1 MVGIAVHGGA
11 GRWAPE
17 RSHEAQEGIRA
28 AAEIGRRNLI
38 EGEPALAAT
47 ISAVA
52 ALEDNPVFNA
62 GTGASLTLDGQ
73 AELDAGVMDGRDLAT
88 GNVAA
93 LAGVRHPVAVAR
105 AVMETSGHALLAGEG
120 ATRFARSLG
129 FPTYDPVTETVRERW
144 RRLRAELESGAQ
156 GPDEL
161 RELLRRH
168 PELGGDTVG
177 SVACDGS
184 GNLAA
189 ATSTGGT
196 MLKLPGRIGDS
207 PLPGAGTYADRYC
220 AVSATGHGELMI
232 RFGTARAVADRVRSG
247 QAPQQAVTEVLDAMA
262 KQLGTEVGLIAV
274 DHAGRLG
281 VTHRTPA
288 MPHATA
294 SGTGTAEPRI
304 SRD

>member
-1 MVGIAVHGGA
+1 MGIAVHGGA
-11 GRWAPE
+11 GRWAQD
-17 RSHEAQEGIRA
+17 RSEEAGEGVRA
-28 AAEIGRRNLI
+28 AAETGRRSLV
-38 EGEPALAAT
+38 EGEPALAAA
-47 ISAVA
+47 IAAVA
-52 ALEDNPVFNA
+52 TLEDNPVFNA

-73 AELDAGVMDGRDLAT
+73 AELDAGVMDGRGLTT

-105 AVMETSGHALLAGEG
+105 AVMEVSGHALLAGEG
-120 ATRFARSLG
+120 ASRFARALG
-129 FPTYDPVTETVRERW
+129 FAAYNPITQTVCERW
-144 RRLRAELESGAQ
+144 RRLRAELESGAR
-156 GPDEL
+156 GPAAL

-177 SVACDGS
+177 AVACDGS

-196 MLKLPGRIGDS
+196 MLKLPGRVGDS
-207 PLPGAGTYADRYC
+207 PLPGAGTYADRHC

-247 QAPQQAVTEVLDAMA
+247 QAPQQAVTEVLDTMA
-262 KQLGTEVGLIAV
+262 EQVGDEVGLIAV
-274 DHAGRLG
+274 DPAGRLG
-281 VTHRTPA
+281 IAHRTPA

-294 SGTGTAEPRI
+294 SGKGIAEARF